1 MHEIKCQTPQ
11 DLEKQSEFYSE
22 YKSHNTFK
30 GLVGISPN
38 VWITFVS
45 TLYGGSISDKEI
57 VTSSSLIDLLEEN
70 DLIMADRG
78 FDIQDLLACKK
89 VKLFIPPKR
98 QSKSEQFSKED
109 CFSTMRI
116 ANLRIHVER
125 AIRRIKGW
133 HIFDGVIPLS
143 LCGVVNQLWAV
154 SCLLVNWQKPALTC
168 LVILQLTSDTQ
179 DLICC
184 SIVNVNKVQDFSSVI
199 IEYMVIPTILK
210 LCITFLH
217 V

>member
-1 MHEIKCQTPQ
+1 MSDIIFTWANFLYLMLGSLPRRPSREQIKQYLPEVFKGEFEDLRCIIDCTEIKCQTRQ
-11 DLEKQSEFYSE
+11 DLEKQSELYSE

-30 GLVGISPN
+30 GLVAISPN

-45 TLYGGSISDKEI
+45 SLYGGIISDKEI
-57 VTSSSLIDLLEEN
+57 VKSSSLIDLLEEN

-98 QSKSEQFSKED
+98 QSKPDQFSKED
-109 CFSTMRI
+109 CFATMRI
-116 ANLRIHVER
+116 ANVRIYVER

-168 LVILQLTSDTQ
+168 
-179 DLICC
+179 
-184 SIVNVNKVQDFSSVI
+184 
-199 IEYMVIPTILK
+199 
-210 LCITFLH
+210 
-217 V
+217 